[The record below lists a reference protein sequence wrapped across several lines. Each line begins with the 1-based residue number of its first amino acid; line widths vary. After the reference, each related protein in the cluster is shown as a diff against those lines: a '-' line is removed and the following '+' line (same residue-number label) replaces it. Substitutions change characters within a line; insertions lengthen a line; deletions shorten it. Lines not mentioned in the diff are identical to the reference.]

1 MKNIHI
7 LPTDKPSRLVKIGDT
22 FFLTSTKHIPGGT
35 FYNIYVINDEK
46 IKEGDWI
53 VANQGVHKV
62 TDIKTGKYP
71 YGTLNY
77 KGTKI
82 YHHESWKKIILTTD
96 PDLIK
101 DGVQAVNNEFLECF
115 AKNPMCEHVQH
126 YTVDKSTTLNTVI
139 KYELII
145 PKEEL
150 KYNMKQETLKEAA
163 TKEGLFRASQHN
175 LNRAKAGYNAKWF
188 KRGAL
193 FGSKWQAE
201 RMYTEEDIIN
211 ALHSVELRDN
221 KDYSKIYN
229 GI

>member
-1 MKNIHI
+1 M
-7 LPTDKPSRLVKIGDT
+7 
-22 FFLTSTKHIPGGT
+22 
-35 FYNIYVINDEK
+35 
-46 IKEGDWI
+46 
-53 VANQGVHKV
+53 
-62 TDIKTGKYP
+62 
-71 YGTLNY
+71 
-77 KGTKI
+77 
-82 YHHESWKKIILTTD
+82 
-96 PDLIK
+96 
-101 DGVQAVNNEFLECF
+101 
-115 AKNPMCEHVQH
+115 
-126 YTVDKSTTLNTVI
+126 

-175 LNRAKAGYNAKWF
+175 LNRAEAGYNAKWF

-193 FGSKWQAE
+193 FGAKWQAE

-229 GI
+229 GMKEWFKQVKKM